1 MGLAEHR
8 CRTGEPWRWWLTLSP
23 CLFLAALADPRIF
36 KGLITDGT
44 GCGAIGVTLSGSP
57 AATPYPDLTAR
68 PVDHGGGR
76 VRRVGSPVPP
86 HHARSCGRLP
96 APKPGSSGPGTFVWV
111 LLELT

>member
-8 CRTGEPWRWWLTLSP
+8 CRTGGPSRWWLTLSP

-44 GCGAIGVTLSGSP
+44 GGGAIGVTLSGSP
-57 AATPYPDLTAR
+57 AATPYPDVTAR

-76 VRRVGSPVPP
+76 CAGWVRLCRRTTRAFMWAVAGPEAGGRVDPG
-86 HHARSCGRLP
+86 RSCGR
-96 APKPGSSGPGTFVWV
+96 SWN
-111 LLELT
+111 